1 MQLIRKGK
9 VKEVYA
15 LNDKELLFLF
25 TDNISVFD
33 KIIPSK
39 IPRKGETLCKSAAFW
54 FEKIG
59 EMKIKNHY
67 LSCEDSK
74 MRVRR
79 FRIINKPRI
88 EDENYLIPLEFIT
101 RYYVAGSLY
110 ERLKNGKMDYKLL
123 GFESM
128 PEYGEKLPEPYFEI
142 TTKFEAYDRKVSF
155 EEAREI
161 GGLTQSEIEEIR
173 EIILKVDEIITN
185 EVGKRGLLHVDGKK
199 EFAFGEGREIY
210 LVDTFGTLDEDRWW
224 DKDAYERGEIVQ
236 LSKEFV
242 RQYYRSIGYYE
253 ELKRA
258 REEGKEEPEI
268 PPLPKDM
275 VEKVS
280 KLYVEMY
287 ERITG
292 RKLESGF

>member
-15 LNDKELLFLF
+15 LNDNELLFLF
-25 TDNISVFD
+25 TDSISVFD

-39 IPRKGETLCKSAAFW
+39 IPKKGETLCKSSAFW

-59 EMKIKNHY
+59 NIKNHY

-79 FRIINKPRI
+79 FRIIDKPRV

-110 ERLKNGKMDYKLL
+110 DRLKGGKLNYKLL

-161 GGLTQSEIEEIR
+161 GGLSQDEIEEIKD
-173 EIILKVDEIITN
+173 IILKVDEIMAN

-199 EFAFGEGREIY
+199 EFALGEGREIY

-224 DKDAYERGEIVQ
+224 DKDAYERGEIIQ

-268 PPLPKDM
+268 PPLPSET

-292 RKLESGF
+292 KKLESGL